1 MIIRGIGM
9 KRIGKLGL
17 QACMV
22 VVILFSFSL
31 AACGVSTSSGIG
43 DEQTGVPFLS
53 APQALSP
60 VELAEGEVLR
70 VVATTNIVADVVLNV
85 GGAGIEL
92 TTLLPVNADPHAYEP
107 TPQDLKAVSNAH
119 VIFINGLGLETFL
132 EEMLKNTGS
141 GVPVISL
148 SEGLD
153 VLTFEEGLEHQDAVS
168 DEPEE
173 GHDHGVFDP
182 HVWFDPTNV
191 MAWAERVADT
201 LTILDPGDSLLYETN
216 AEAYHKQL
224 QDLDEWIF
232 TRTSSLSAEDRKLV
246 TDHRVFDYFARRYGF
261 DVVGAVIPVYS
272 SAAEPS
278 AQEIAALQLKVQ
290 ELEVKALF
298 VGMTVNP
305 KVVRAVVEDTG
316 IEMIPL
322 YTGSLSDSQGPAASY
337 IDFMK
342 FNVHSIVDA
351 LLE

>member
-1 MIIRGIGM
+1 M
-9 KRIGKLGL
+9 RIGRMGL
-17 QACMV
+17 QACV
-22 VVILFSFSL
+22 VIMILFSFSL
-31 AACGVSTSSGIG
+31 AACAVSTSSGIG
-43 DEQTGVPFLS
+43 DEQTGVPFLVDLS
-53 APQALSP
+53 ELSP
-60 VELAEGEVLR
+60 VELAEGETLQ
-70 VVATTNIVADVVLNV
+70 VVATTNIVADVVLNI
-85 GGAGIEL
+85 GGAEIEL
-92 TTLLPVNADPHAYEP
+92 TTLLPVNADPHAFEP

-132 EEMLKNTGS
+132 EETLKNAGS

-153 VLTFEEGLEHQDAVS
+153 VLTFGEGLQHQDAVS
-168 DEPEE
+168 EASEE
-173 GHDHGVFDP
+173 DHDHGAFDP

-191 MAWAERVADT
+191 IAWAERVADT
-201 LTILDPGDSLLYETN
+201 LTILDPGNSLLYETN
-216 AEAYHKQL
+216 AEAYRKQL

-232 TRTSSLSAEDRKLV
+232 TRTSSIPVENRKLV

-261 DVVGAVIPVYS
+261 DVVGAVVPVYS

-290 ELEVKALF
+290 ELGVKALF

-322 YTGSLSDSQGPAASY
+322 YTGSLSDPQGPAGSY

-342 FNVHSIVDA
+342 FNVNSIVDA